1 MIKIYTITFILE
13 GESRIFIPEYAKF
26 LPLLLRKFLVANSQP
41 KFEEYIR
48 LINGIEMRLE
58 FFIFPNTEYLSKRY
72 KKIKLIIDQQRR
84 GRVILFDWTYEQ
96 NIHINCFIA
105 YYIVR
110 EILKK
115 YGQRLKNRK
124 IGIIGLE
131 KAKKN
136 GLLYELAENT
146 DILYTSFTSFQE
158 TKIADELLGEFGT
171 VIINCWEVGKLFETT
186 DVVFMFRESDKTADT
201 LKRRIVCYPE
211 KGVVEDFE
219 FLKKS
224 FFLSEVCVDF
234 LPLKDICIYN
244 VTPFINLPINMIE
257 IICEKLLFTTINSFS
272 DAKKVFTKDLFDVKI
287 KLK

>member
-1 MIKIYTITFILE
+1 MLE
-13 GESRIFIPEYAKF
+13 GESRIFLSEYAKF
-26 LPLLLRKFLVANSQP
+26 LPLFLRKFLVANSQP

-58 FFIFPNTEYLSKRY
+58 FFIFPKTVNLSRRY
-72 KKIKLIIDQQRR
+72 KKIKLAIDQQRR
-84 GRVILFDWTYEQ
+84 GRVIHFDWTYEE
-96 NIHINCFIA
+96 NVHINCFIA

-146 DILYTSFTSFQE
+146 DILYTSFDSFQE

-171 VIINCWEVGKLFETT
+171 VIINCWEEEKLFENV
-186 DVVFMFRESDKTADT
+186 DIVFVFRELDKKAYG
-201 LKRRIVCYPE
+201 LKREIVCYPE
-211 KGVVEDFE
+211 RGVVEDFE
-219 FLKKS
+219 FLNKS
-224 FFLSEVCVDF
+224 FFLSEICVDF

-244 VTPFINLPINMIE
+244 MTPFINLPINMAE

>member
-1 MIKIYTITFILE
+1 MIKIYTVTFVLE
-13 GESRIFIPEYAKF
+13 SENRIFVPEYAKLF
-26 LPLLLRKFLVANSQP
+26 PLFLRKILVANSQP

-48 LINGIEMRLE
+48 LISGIEMRLE
-58 FFIFPNTEYLSKRY
+58 FFMFPETKNISKKH
-72 KKIKLIIDQQRR
+72 KKIRHFIDQQRK
-84 GRVILFDWTYEQ
+84 GRVIHFDWTYEQ

-110 EILKK
+110 EVLKK

-146 DILYTSFTSFQE
+146 DILYTSFASFQE

-171 VIINCWEVGKLFETT
+171 VIINCWEEEKLFENA
-186 DVVFMFRESDKTADT
+186 DLVFVFRELDKTAYA
-201 LKRRIVCYPE
+201 LKRGMVCYPE

-219 FLKKS
+219 FLKKF
-224 FFLSEVCVDF
+224 FFLSEICVDF

-244 VTPFINLPINMIE
+244 VTPFINLPINMVE
-257 IICEKLLFTTINSFS
+257 IICEKLLFTTINNFS
-272 DAKKVFTKDLFDVKI
+272 DAKKIFTKDLFDVKI

>member
-1 MIKIYTITFILE
+1 MLE
-13 GESRIFIPEYAKF
+13 GESRIFLPEYAKF
-26 LPLLLRKFLVANSQP
+26 FPLFLRKFLVVNSQP

-58 FFIFPNTEYLSKRY
+58 FFIFPKTVNLSKRY
-72 KKIKLIIDQQRR
+72 KKIKLAIDQQRR
-84 GRVILFDWTYEQ
+84 GRVIHFDWTYEE
-96 NIHINCFIA
+96 NVHINCFIA

-146 DILYTSFTSFQE
+146 DILYTSFDSFQE

-171 VIINCWEVGKLFETT
+171 VIINCWEEEKLFENV
-186 DVVFMFRESDKTADT
+186 DIVFVFRELDKKAYG
-201 LKRRIVCYPE
+201 LKRGIVCYPE

-224 FFLSEVCVDF
+224 FFLSEICVDF

-244 VTPFINLPINMIE
+244 VTPFINLPINMVE

-272 DAKKVFTKDLFDVKI
+272 DAKKARGEDIFTT
-287 KLK
+287 

>member
-1 MIKIYTITFILE
+1 MKIYTITFILE
-13 GESRIFIPEYAKF
+13 GENRIFLPEYAKF
-26 LPLLLRKFLVANSQP
+26 LPIFLRKFLIANTQP

-58 FFIFPNTEYLSKRY
+58 FFIFPQKVNISKRY
-72 KKIKLIIDQQRR
+72 KKINLVIDQQRR
-84 GRVILFDWTYEQ
+84 GRVIHFDWTYEE
-96 NIHINCFIA
+96 NVHINSFIA

-146 DILYTSFTSFQE
+146 DILYTSFNSFQE

-171 VIINCWEVGKLFETT
+171 VTINCWEEEKLFENV
-186 DVVFMFRESDKTADT
+186 DIVFVFRELDKTAYE
-201 LKRRIVCYPE
+201 LKRGIVCYPE
-211 KGVVEDFE
+211 KGVVENFE

-224 FFLSEVCVDF
+224 FLFSEICIDF
-234 LPLKDICIYN
+234 IPLKDICIYN
-244 VTPFINLPINMIE
+244 IAPFVNLPVNMVE

-272 DAKKVFTKDLFDVKI
+272 DAKKVFTRDLFDVRI
-287 KLK
+287 KFE

>member
-1 MIKIYTITFILE
+1 LIKIYTITFVLE
-13 GESRIFIPEYAKF
+13 GESRIFLPEYAKF
-26 LPLLLRKFLVANSQP
+26 FPLFLRKFLVVNSQP

-58 FFIFPNTEYLSKRY
+58 FFIFPKTVNLSKRY
-72 KKIKLIIDQQRR
+72 KKIKLAIDQQRR
-84 GRVILFDWTYEQ
+84 GRVIHFDWTYEE
-96 NIHINCFIA
+96 NVHINCFIV

-146 DILYTSFTSFQE
+146 DILYTSFDSFQE

-171 VIINCWEVGKLFETT
+171 VIINCWEEEKLFENV
-186 DVVFMFRESDKTADT
+186 DIVFVFRELDKKAYG
-201 LKRRIVCYPE
+201 LKRGIVCYPE

-219 FLKKS
+219 FLNKS
-224 FFLSEVCVDF
+224 FFLSEICVDF

-244 VTPFINLPINMIE
+244 VTPFINLPINMVE

>member
-1 MIKIYTITFILE
+1 LIKIYTITFVLE
-13 GESRIFIPEYAKF
+13 GESRIFLPEYAKF
-26 LPLLLRKFLVANSQP
+26 LPLFLRKFLVVNSQP

-58 FFIFPNTEYLSKRY
+58 FFIFPKTVNLSKRY
-72 KKIKLIIDQQRR
+72 KKIKLAIDQQRR
-84 GRVILFDWTYEQ
+84 GRVIHFDWTYEE
-96 NIHINCFIA
+96 NVHINCFIV

-146 DILYTSFTSFQE
+146 DILYTSFDSFQE

-171 VIINCWEVGKLFETT
+171 VIINCWEEEKLFENV
-186 DVVFMFRESDKTADT
+186 DIVFVFRELDKKAYG
-201 LKRRIVCYPE
+201 LKRGIVCYPE

-219 FLKKS
+219 FLNKS
-224 FFLSEVCVDF
+224 FFLSEICVDF

-244 VTPFINLPINMIE
+244 VTPFINLPINMVE
-257 IICEKLLFTTINSFS
+257 IICEKLLFTIINSFS

>member
-1 MIKIYTITFILE
+1 LIKIYTITFVLE
-13 GESRIFIPEYAKF
+13 GESRIFLPEYAKF
-26 LPLLLRKFLVANSQP
+26 FPLFLRKFLVVNSQP

-58 FFIFPNTEYLSKRY
+58 FFIFPKTVNLSKRY
-72 KKIKLIIDQQRR
+72 KKIKLAIDQQRR
-84 GRVILFDWTYEQ
+84 GRVIHFDWTYEE
-96 NIHINCFIA
+96 NVHINCFIA

-146 DILYTSFTSFQE
+146 DILYTSFDSFQE

-171 VIINCWEVGKLFETT
+171 VIINCWEEEKLFENV
-186 DVVFMFRESDKTADT
+186 DIVFVFRELDKKAYG
-201 LKRRIVCYPE
+201 LKRGIVCYPE

-224 FFLSEVCVDF
+224 FFLSEICVDF

-244 VTPFINLPINMIE
+244 VTPFINLPINMVE

>member
-1 MIKIYTITFILE
+1 MLE
-13 GESRIFIPEYAKF
+13 GESRIFLPEYAKF
-26 LPLLLRKFLVANSQP
+26 FPLFLRKFLVANSKP

-58 FFIFPNTEYLSKRY
+58 FFIFPKMEKVSKKH
-72 KKIKLIIDQQRR
+72 KKIKHFIDQQRR
-84 GRVILFDWTYEQ
+84 GRVIHFDWTYEQ

-105 YYIVR
+105 YHIVR

-124 IGIIGLE
+124 IGIVGLE

-146 DILYTSFTSFQE
+146 DILYTSFDSFQE

-171 VIINCWEVGKLFETT
+171 IVINCWKEEKLFETA
-186 DVVFMFRESDKTADT
+186 DVLFIFREIDKTAYA
-201 LKRRIVCYPE
+201 LKRGIVCYPE
-211 KGVVEDFE
+211 KGLVEDFE
-219 FLKKS
+219 FLKKT
-224 FFLSEVCVDF
+224 FFLSEIYVDF
-234 LPLKDICIYN
+234 LPLKDIHIYN
-244 VTPFINLPINMIE
+244 VTPFIDVPVNMVE
-257 IICEKLLFTTINSFS
+257 IIYEKLLFTTINSFS

-287 KLK
+287 KLKL

>member
-1 MIKIYTITFILE
+1 LIKIYTVTFVLE
-13 GESRIFIPEYAKF
+13 GESRIFLPEYARFFPLF
-26 LPLLLRKFLVANSQP
+26 LRRLLVADSKP

-58 FFIFPNTEYLSKRY
+58 FFIFPKIEKISKKH
-72 KKIKLIIDQQRR
+72 KKIKYFIDQQRG
-84 GRVILFDWTYEQ
+84 GRVIHFDWVYEE
-96 NIHINCFIA
+96 NVHINCFIA

-146 DILYTSFTSFQE
+146 DILYTSFASFQE
-158 TKIADELLGEFGT
+158 MKIADELLGEFGT
-171 VIINCWEVGKLFETT
+171 VIINCWEEEKLFENV
-186 DVVFMFRESDKTADT
+186 DIVFVFRELDKTAYE
-201 LKRRIVCYPE
+201 LKRGIVCYPE

-219 FLKKS
+219 FLKKF
-224 FFLSEVCVDF
+224 FFLSEICVDF

-244 VTPFINLPINMIE
+244 VTPFVDLPINMVE

-272 DAKKVFTKDLFDVKI
+272 DANKVFTKDLFDVKI
-287 KLK
+287 KFK